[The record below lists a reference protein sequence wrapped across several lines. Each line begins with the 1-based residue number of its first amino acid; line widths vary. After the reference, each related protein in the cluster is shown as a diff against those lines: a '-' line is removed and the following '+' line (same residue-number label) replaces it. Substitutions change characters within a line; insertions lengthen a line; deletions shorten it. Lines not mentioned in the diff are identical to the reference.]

1 VVDIIFSMRLL
12 RLLSFFVVAG
22 ALSGCTPPAQDQS
35 QPQSQATAPATA
47 FPADDLGR
55 AINLKAPAKR
65 VVSIGPG
72 ATEAIFALNAQ
83 DRLVGRDQIS
93 DYPAQ
98 TAKIPEVGDY
108 TGPFVEKAIAVKP
121 DLVIVQGETYD
132 KARAENWQQKIGV
145 PVAILVPTSV
155 DKVDKGIEKIATWL
169 GATEKLDEVTKAFP
183 SRLNA
188 PGYKTEKSWTVFYE
202 VDRSPLWTAGKGT
215 LIDSQLQALGWKN
228 VAEDVESYK
237 AFNVET
243 LLKRDPDFYIVTM
256 AKPDRAKALSE
267 LRSTP
272 ALKNLTAI
280 KEGRVLIVE
289 ADLVLRPSPRLPL
302 GIQALANDLAT
313 VIKQEKKTPAAQ

>member
-1 VVDIIFSMRLL
+1 VIDIISSMRLL
-12 RLLSFFVVAG
+12 RLLSLLLLACS
-22 ALSGCTPPAQDQS
+22 LSGCTPSPQGQS
-35 QPQSQATAPATA
+35 QPPTQAPTPLTE
-47 FPADDLGR
+47 FPTDDLGR
-55 AINLKAPAKR
+55 TIALKAPAKR

-108 TGPFVEKAIAVKP
+108 TGPFVEKVIAVKP

-155 DKVDKGIEKIATWL
+155 DKVDAGIEKIATWL
-169 GATEKLDEVTKAFP
+169 GATENLNAVTKAFP
-183 SRLNA
+183 SRLKA
-188 PGYKTEKSWTVFYE
+188 PGYKTDKSWTVFYE

-215 LIDSQLQALGWKN
+215 LIDSQLEALGWKN
-228 VAEDVESYK
+228 VAADVESYK

-256 AKPDRAKALSE
+256 AKPDREKALRE

-280 KEGRVLIVE
+280 KEGRVLVVE

-302 GIQALANDLAT
+302 GIQALARELAALT
-313 VIKQEKKTPAAQ
+313 KQEKNTPAAQ